1 MSVYDFNVKDRKGNQ
16 VSLNEYAGKV
26 LLIVNTATGCGFTPH
41 YEPLEA
47 MYREFRDQGFEILDF
62 PCNQFANQ
70 APGSED
76 EIHQFCTLKFG
87 AEFPQFAKIDVNGE
101 NADPLFAYLSAEK
114 PFAGFGKG
122 LKNAALNK
130 FADMNNKQFGDKAYI
145 KWNFT
150 KFLVNRQGHL
160 IARFEP
166 TTDMREVRAAV
177 AAELGKKA

>member
-1 MSVYDFNVKDRKGNQ
+1 MMTVYDFTVKNRQGRE
-16 VSLNEYAGKV
+16 VSLSDYQGKV

-47 MYREFRDQGFEILDF
+47 MYRDLKDKGLEILDF

-87 AEFPQFAKIDVNGE
+87 TEFPQFAKIDVNGD
-101 NADPLFAYLSAEK
+101 NADPLFAWLAAEK
-114 PFAGFGKG
+114 PFEGFGKG
-122 LKNAALNK
+122 LKMAALNK
-130 FADMNNKQFGDKAYI
+130 FADMNNRKYGDKAYI
-145 KWNFT
+145 RWNFT
-150 KFLVNRQGHL
+150 KFLVDREGKV

-166 TTDMREVRAAV
+166 TRDMKEVRDAVEAA
-177 AAELGKKA
+177 L

>member
-1 MSVYDFNVKDRKGNQ
+1 MSVYDFTVKDRKGNE
-16 VSLNEYAGKV
+16 VKLSEYAGKV

-41 YEPLEA
+41 YTPLEA
-47 MYREFRDQGFEILDF
+47 MYKEFREKGFEILDF

-76 EIHQFCTLKFG
+76 EIHDFCTLKFG
-87 AEFPQFAKIDVNGE
+87 TEFPQFGKIDVNGE
-101 NADPLFAYLSAEK
+101 TADPLFAYLSTEK

-122 LKNAALNK
+122 LKNLALNK
-130 FADMNNKQFGDKAYI
+130 FSDINNRKFGEKAYI

-150 KFLVNRQGHL
+150 KFLVDRQGNV

-166 TTDMREVRAAV
+166 TTDMAEVRDAV
-177 AAELGKKA
+177 AAELDKQ

>member
-1 MSVYDFNVKDRKGNQ
+1 MSTVYDFKVKDRKGNE

-47 MYREFRDQGFEILDF
+47 MYREFRDKGFEILDF

-76 EIHQFCTLKFG
+76 EIHEFCTLKFG
-87 AEFPQFAKIDVNGE
+87 TEFPQFTKIDVNGE
-101 NADPLFAYLSAEK
+101 HADPLFAWLGTEK
-114 PFAGFGKG
+114 PFKGFGKG

-130 FADMNNKQFGDKAYI
+130 FAAMNNKQYGEKTYVG
-145 KWNFT
+145 WNFT
-150 KFLVNRQGHL
+150 KFLIDREGKV

-166 TTDMREVRAAV
+166 TEDMEKVKAAV
-177 AAELGKKA
+177 AAVL